1 MSNPRGASTAFLTDL
16 SAGDF
21 RPAFF
26 VRIDYD
32 EGSANL
38 WTGHNTITTNF
49 PSNSTNYLGAGEL
62 LGLSSIGETNDLS
75 AVGMEISLSGIN
87 TTLLSRALTSNYN
100 GRQVRVWIADADD
113 LTHYAMVFSGKLDTM
128 VVSDTGE
135 TSTMTATV
143 ENDLI
148 RLMKT
153 ANLNYTEES
162 HRGRATA
169 NATDTFMSYV
179 QGLQDTPVLWGK
191 DVS

>member
-16 SAGDF
+16 AAGDF

-32 EGSANL
+32 EASANL

-49 PSNSTNYLGAGEL
+49 PSPSTNYLGAGEL

-75 AVGMEISLSGIN
+75 AVGMEIVLSGIN
-87 TTLLSRALTSNYN
+87 STLLSRALNSNYN
-100 GRQVRVWIADADD
+100 GRQVRVWLADADD
-113 LTHYAMVFSGKLDTM
+113 
-128 VVSDTGE
+128 
-135 TSTMTATV
+135 ATV

-153 ANLNYTEES
+153 SNLTYTEES
-162 HRGRATA
+162 HTGRATA
-169 NATDTFMSYV
+169 NAADTFMSYV
-179 QGLQDTPVLWGK
+179 QGLQDRVVLWGK